1 MRIVIGKSCKNNF
14 RGVKKVINVKG
25 AERKGPKGPFS
36 GLFAEPI
43 ATVGTFFFFFGNN

>member
-14 RGVKKVINVKG
+14 RGDKKVINVKG
-25 AERKGPKGPFS
+25 AEGKGPFI

-43 ATVGTFFFFFGNN
+43 ATVGTFFFFCNN